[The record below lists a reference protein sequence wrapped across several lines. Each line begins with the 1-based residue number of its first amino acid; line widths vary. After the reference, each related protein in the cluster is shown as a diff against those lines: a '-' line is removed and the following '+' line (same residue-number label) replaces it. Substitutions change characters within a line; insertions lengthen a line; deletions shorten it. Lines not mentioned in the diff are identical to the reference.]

1 MGIAC
6 LMKGFVEAAHWTA
19 RPFSYLKNVNLLSV
33 LDLEMRLGF
42 LGRGD
47 AMTEVTNRGPAQS
60 RPQGAGPHSG
70 NELSPLL
77 TS

>member
-47 AMTEVTNRGPAQS
+47 AMTEVTTRGSAQTRMQGS
-60 RPQGAGPHSG
+60 GPQPG
-70 NELSPLL
+70 NESSLA
-77 TS
+77 